1 MSTKNLLITGATGK
15 QGGAVI
21 DALMADKEHASQ
33 STIYGLTRNAESASA
48 KKLVAKYPSVKLVT
62 GDMNDCPNIFSTV
75 KQQIWGVFSVQIPLG
90 KGASVETE
98 EKQGKDLVDAAI
110 ANGVSHFVQTTV
122 DRHGEHSSEN
132 PTNVPHFISK
142 HRIEKHLEEK
152 AKGSTMTYTILRPV
166 FFMDNLTNNF
176 PGKLT
181 SAAWWVG
188 LGPDRK
194 LQLVALQDIGYFAAQ
209 AFINPTAPEYKN
221 RAIGLAGDE
230 PTWAEADKLFK
241 EKTGYGI
248 PTTFSI
254 FAYLLLWAIKNVGLM
269 FAFFRDTGYAVDIP
283 TLKKMNPNLIS
294 LSKWLD
300 MQKEKK

>member
-1 MSTKNLLITGATGK
+1 M
-15 QGGAVI
+15 I

-33 STIYGLTRNAESASA
+33 FTIYGLTRNVESASA

-62 GDMNDCPNIFSTV
+62 GDMNDCPTIFSTV
-75 KQQIWGVFSVQIPLG
+75 KQPLWGVFSVQIPMG

-194 LQLVALQDIGYFAAQ
+194 LQLVALRDIGYFAAQ

-221 RAIGLAGDE
+221 RAISLAGDDL
-230 PTWAEADKLFK
+230 TWAEANRLFK
-241 EKTGYGI
+241 EKTGHGI

-254 FAYLLLWAIKNVGLM
+254 FAYLLLWAIKDVDLM
-269 FAFFRDTGYAVDIP
+269 FTFFRDTGYAADIP
-283 TLKKMNPNLIS
+283 ALKKMNPDLIS
-294 LSKWLD
+294 LGKWLD